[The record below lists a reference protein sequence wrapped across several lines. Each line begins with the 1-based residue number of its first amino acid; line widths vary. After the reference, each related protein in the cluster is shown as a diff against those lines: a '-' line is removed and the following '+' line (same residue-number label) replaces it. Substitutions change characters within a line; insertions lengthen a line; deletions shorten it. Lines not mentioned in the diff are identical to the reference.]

1 MAPILPINI
10 NSTNLNALSTIKPA
24 YKHLINL
31 PPAGVFSD
39 PIYRPLSITFIEYQD
54 GDRLGFVLA
63 WFSMLPFIYIV
74 ALCTLILFRRDIQ
87 TIMYLNG
94 FFLSGIINY
103 YLKITFKQQRPERKM
118 HFILARDRMDY
129 YEIHG
134 MPSGH
139 AQSFFYFMTYLS
151 IFVILKSQIPGASY
165 VCSIRHRC
173 FILVQFIAAILVA
186 YSRVY
191 LYYHTIAQVVV
202 GGLIGVI
209 FACIWYY
216 FTNYQFIKYV
226 PFITDLSLAKYLL
239 IRDYSPIPHII
250 HFQYESEYAEAKRC
264 RERYVNYSRDQI
276 LTNIP

>member
-1 MAPILPINI
+1 MPPILP
-10 NSTNLNALSTIKPA
+10 TNANTSSLHVLSTIKPA
-24 YKHLINL
+24 YKHLIHL

-54 GDRLGFVLA
+54 GDKLGFVLA

-74 ALCTLILFRRDIQ
+74 ALCTLIIFRRDVQ
-87 TIMYLNG
+87 TKCI
-94 FFLSGIINY
+94 FV
-103 YLKITFKQQRPERKM
+103 
-118 HFILARDRMDY
+118 LARDRMDY

-139 AQSFFYFMTYLS
+139 SQSFFYFMTYLA
-151 IFVILKSQIPGASY
+151 IFVILKSQIPGATY
-165 VCSIRHRC
+165 ICSIRHRC

-191 LYYHTIAQVVV
+191 LYYHTVAQVVV
-202 GGLIGVI
+202 GGFIGTI

-216 FTNYQFIKYV
+216 LINYQFIKYV
-226 PFITDLSLAKYLL
+226 PFIIDQPLAKYLL

-250 HFQYESEYAEAKRC
+250 HFQYENEYAEAKRC
-264 RERYVNYSRDQI
+264 RDRYATYSRDQI

>member
-54 GDRLGFVLA
+54 GDKLGFVLA

-103 YLKITFKQQRPERKM
+103 YLKITFKQQRPERT
-118 HFILARDRMDY
+118 RDRMDY

-202 GGLIGVI
+202 GGLIGII